1 MGAYM
6 VTHGRPH
13 VARVLCHLQEIWLDN
28 TSEIYGHIVLVNKT
42 IKVVRKASKSMQSYD
57 RTMEVLKELDINGM
71 SREQLLNNEKS
82 KQAEH
87 KQLKDYSK
95 RCSVC

>member
-1 MGAYM
+1 
-6 VTHGRPH
+6 
-13 VARVLCHLQEIWLDN
+13 
-28 TSEIYGHIVLVNKT
+28 
-42 IKVVRKASKSMQSYD
+42 MQSYD

-87 KQLKDYSK
+87 KQPKDYSK
-95 RCSVC
+95 RCSVCQKIKGHNIKTCPSRSKRQLTLNYLVFS